1 MEENNRKDAKEMA
14 TETIKVAREAE
25 ALEIYLMLEE
35 AIEQQKTLVEFRELL
50 KARIQAIK

>member
-1 MEENNRKDAKEMA
+1 MEEIIRKDAEEMA

-35 AIEQQKTLVEFRELL
+35 AIEQQRTLEEFRELL

>member
-1 MEENNRKDAKEMA
+1 MEENNRKDAEEMA
-14 TETIKVAREAE
+14 IETIKVAREAE

>member
-1 MEENNRKDAKEMA
+1 MEENNRKDAEEMA

-25 ALEIYLMLEE
+25 SLEIYLMLEE
-35 AIEQQKTLVEFRELL
+35 AIEQQKTLEEFRELL